1 MTITLL
7 IFFAA
12 VAIGVPVAFA
22 LGFAG
27 TLFLAVTGEASLN
40 VVPTILF
47 GAMDSFA
54 LLAIPLFILAGDL
67 MLRCGMMDRI
77 VDFAKAV
84 MGPMLGGLAH
94 VNIGASMVFGGISGV
109 SLADAAALGKTLIPS
124 MIKEG
129 YPRGLAAAITTSS
142 CVMGA
147 IIPPSVGMLII
158 AYIYGGSLSI
168 GKLFLSGAVPGLLI
182 GVTQMI
188 VVALIARRRSLPRST
203 ETWSAKEI
211 LYQFRRSILAL
222 GMPII
227 IIGGIITG
235 FFTPT
240 EAGGTAVAYTL
251 LVGSIGGLHLSWRDI
266 SDSLL
271 TSAKLSGVVFIMLAT
286 AKLFAWLLV
295 INLIPQ
301 TLGDVLKTLVSSP
314 QMFLVMVLVVFVV
327 LGFVIEG
334 IASMIMIIPV
344 IAPMAPMFNVEPH
357 HLALVILM
365 STQFAL
371 LTPPVAL
378 GLFLVCPIAGCTVSE
393 AIREMLPFAG
403 CILLITLMVI
413 FVPTISQWL
422 PHLAGY

>member
-1 MTITLL
+1 MLITLL

-12 VAIGVPVAFA
+12 AFIGVPVAFA

-27 TLFLAVTGEASLN
+27 TLYLVVTGQASVN
-40 VVPTILF
+40 VVATILF
-47 GAMDSFA
+47 GAMDSFS

-67 MLRCGMMDRI
+67 MLRCGMMSRI

-84 MGPMLGGLAH
+84 MGPMLGGLAQ

-109 SLADAAALGKTLIPS
+109 SLADAAAIGKTLIPS

-147 IIPPSVGMLII
+147 IIPPSVGMIII

-168 GKLFLSGAVPGLLI
+168 GRLFLSGAIPGLLI
-182 GVTQMI
+182 GFTQMI
-188 VVALIARRRSLPRST
+188 VVALIAKRRNLPRSAKS
-203 ETWSAKEI
+203 WSLREI
-211 LYQFRRSILAL
+211 FREFRRSILAL
-222 GMPII
+222 GMPVI

-240 EAGGTAVAYTL
+240 EAGAAAVAYAL
-251 LVGSIGGLHLSWRDI
+251 VVGSIGGLHLSLRDI
-266 SDSLL
+266 ADSLL
-271 TSAKLSGVVFIMLAT
+271 TSAKLSGIVFIMLAT

-295 INLIPQ
+295 INMVPQ
-301 TLGDVLKTLVSSP
+301 SLGEAIKTFVGSP
-314 QMFLVMVLVVFVV
+314 QMFMVTVLVVFLV
-327 LGFVIEG
+327 LGFVIDG
-334 IASMIMIIPV
+334 IASMIMVVPV
-344 IAPMAPMFNVEPH
+344 VAPMASIFNVEPH

-378 GLFLVCPIAGCTVSE
+378 GLFLVCPIAGCTISE
-393 AIREMLPFAG
+393 AIREMLPFTA
-403 CILLITLMVI
+403 CILLITLLVI
-413 FVPTISQWL
+413 YMPAVSQWL
-422 PHLAGY
+422 PHLVGY